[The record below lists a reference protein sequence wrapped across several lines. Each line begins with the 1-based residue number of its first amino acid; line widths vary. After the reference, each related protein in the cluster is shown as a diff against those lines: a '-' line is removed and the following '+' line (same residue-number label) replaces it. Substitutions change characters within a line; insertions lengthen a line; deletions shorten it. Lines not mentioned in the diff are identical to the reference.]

1 MSQRKIAIIVVGEH
15 EAGKSKTIRKYLKP
29 MLGIGEDTHKFM
41 LGDGRR
47 GYILSQTF
55 EERKESIE
63 GLTEKLKKYENY
75 DVLILP
81 VRPKED
87 KFSFYE
93 KVRKVLTD
101 FGFEVKEVK
110 IEKEQK
116 KSYYESKAGEIYRL
130 LGDFQSGVSA

>member
-15 EAGKSKTIRKYLKP
+15 KAGKSKTIREYLKH
-29 MLGIGEDTHKFM
+29 MLGIKENAHKFM
-41 LGDGRR
+41 LKDGRK

-55 EERKESIE
+55 EERSESIE
-63 GLTEKLKKYENY
+63 ELTEKLKKYENY

-93 KVRKVLTD
+93 EVRKVLTY
-101 FGFEVKEVK
+101 FGFEVKEVR
-110 IEKEQK
+110 IEVGP
-116 KSYYESKAGEIYRL
+116 YYKSKAGEIYRL
-130 LGDFQSGVSA
+130 LGDS